1 MCAKASWRQPGL
13 YGGRGAGGG
22 GGQQPPHLLRER
34 VKCGDRES
42 YSQEV
47 V

>member
-1 MCAKASWRQPGL
+1 MCVQKL
-13 YGGRGAGGG
+13 AGGSPAYMEG
-22 GGQQPPHLLRER
+22 EAQGEGGQQPPHLLRER